1 MADFPAICPVS
12 RRFKAAQF
20 PTKRFTSIS
29 GAGTTRL
36 YGSKDLTQHSM
47 SVSWLMTTPCADHR
61 QLGRKLWHLPA
72 GYSPRCS
79 GCQQW
84 RLLDAIV
91 PDYLE
96 WHWAEAPTVE
106 SLNPGL
112 HRVTVKPC
120 CPFGDQR
127 MILTGADGLLK
138 YGSNSSCVKV
148 RNWSLNITRD
158 AIDVSCLNTYD
169 REYVA
174 GLRSA
179 TGSATLYYD
188 PTQTTDR
195 ALLNS
200 YLCRQLRLR
209 WNDLPRNGQLLS

>member
-1 MADFPAICPVS
+1 
-12 RRFKAAQF
+12 
-20 PTKRFTSIS
+20 
-29 GAGTTRL
+29 
-36 YGSKDLTQHSM
+36 
-47 SVSWLMTTPCADHR
+47 
-61 QLGRKLWHLPA
+61 
-72 GYSPRCS
+72 
-79 GCQQW
+79 
-84 RLLDAIV
+84 
-91 PDYLE
+91 
-96 WHWAEAPTVE
+96 
-106 SLNPGL
+106 
-112 HRVTVKPC
+112 
-120 CPFGDQR
+120 

-138 YGSNSSCVKV
+138 YGNSSCVKV

-200 YLCRQLRLR
+200 IFEDNSDCSGTTCTKNVSFYLNNCGGPGNFEAEAIITNISPAVEVGAATAVQVSFQITGKI
-209 WNDLPRNGQLLS
+209 DGEF